1 MRFQRRSRDL
11 QKMEPALA
19 KLVRV
24 MERFF
29 EEQNIKLYRNLCDP
43 GIEILKQL
51 AEEETKFKEQLRCT
65 GIIEGQVRISGSPRS
80 SRVPMAQP
88 ATGS

>member
-1 MRFQRRSRDL
+1 
-11 QKMEPALA
+11 
-19 KLVRV
+19 

-29 EEQNIKLYRNLCDP
+29 EEQNFKLYRNLCDP
-43 GIEILKQL
+43 GIDATQRAIILKQL
-51 AEEETKFKEQLRCT
+51 AEEDTKFKEHLRCT